1 MHVISFASS
10 KGGPGKTT
18 LAASLGVA
26 AIEAG
31 QRPYLI
37 DVDPQGSLLAWGT
50 RRKANNVPVDQIAPA
65 RLAAA
70 VAGLAHNG
78 FTLAIID
85 TAGIDTV
92 ATTEA
97 MRVSDLTLVPCR
109 PSTLD
114 IEAARPTLAALLR
127 LGRPYALVLNACPP
141 GRSARLADAGRA
153 LSLLGVLADP
163 PIVYRADHVDALG
176 LGLGVT
182 ELDSEGKAAAEMR
195 ALWGWI
201 NRRNIYG
208 EAARVA

>member
-1 MHVISFASS
+1 MQVISFASS

-26 AIEAG
+26 AMEAG
-31 QRPYLI
+31 VRPYLI
-37 DVDPQGSLLAWGT
+37 DVDPQGSLRSWGE
-50 RRKANNVPVDQIAPA
+50 RRQAENLPVDRVAPE

-70 VAGLAHNG
+70 VDGLARNG
-78 FTLAIID
+78 YTLAIID
-85 TAGIDTV
+85 TAGVDTA

-97 MRVSDLTLVPCR
+97 MRVADVTLVPCR

-114 IEAARPTLAALLR
+114 IEAARPTLAALMR
-127 LGRPYALVLNACPP
+127 LGRSYALILNACPP

-163 PIVYRADHVDALG
+163 PIVQRTDHVDALG

-182 ELDSEGKAAAEMR
+182 ELDPEGKAAAEMR
-195 ALWGWI
+195 ALWQWI
-201 NRRNIYG
+201 NRRNSHG
-208 EAARVA
+208 EAASVA